1 MIVDIQVEKV
11 LPWGHLYISSVYC
24 IVFFAA
30 VSSTIPEQMRK
41 FYDHLSSILNKKK
54 KREVI
59 IIGGNF
65 NAKAKTEHSVKDP
78 MLNQI
83 TIGHNA
89 KSKINEN
96 GKNLIEFCSPH
107 IIHIANMFFKHKPI
121 Q

>member
-83 TIGHNA
+83 TIGHN
-89 KSKINEN
+89 

-107 IIHIANMFFKHKPI
+107 NIHIANMFFKHKPI